1 MVLGLRRRGCLQGQ
15 RCGGH
20 FRGVHSARGLRAIAA
35 LPRACILIAACRGA
49 VSAREGKEPR
59 TTPGGAGDGAGDGG
73 QARISRALPVE
84 AIGDDGDGVA
94 LALIIANEH
103 RAGLEA
109 APWRATVPRQPV
121 QEPQAFPIE
130 PAKGPLLQ
138 AISDHSPQEVLA
150 QICWRGSSEDHAPV
164 APKRV
169 KRKRAQMSNL
179 GLDRGRV
186 CRVPPQGY
194 ALGTLVASPEALP
207 ATIRYRRSPSV
218 FSDSSLSPSL
228 LRTTAARKARTV
240 CGCQPVERVTVA
252 MVAPLGPHSSAST
265 RACFE
270 FARRG
275 LTANGRLRT
284 DLGGR
289 PRLDGARRFA
299 LGHAKTPLNSVG
311 ATARRRIGATAR
323 RHHPNPA
330 EAHRR
335 WRGERSKPVRLGV
348 RDHHTRSLCA
358 ESPAQTA
365 QWCCWLCRRR
375 IIF

>member
-1 MVLGLRRRGCLQGQ
+1 MVFGLRMRGCLQRQ
-15 RCGGH
+15 RCGVH
-20 FRGVHSARGLRAIAA
+20 FRGVHCARGLRAIAA
-35 LPRACILIAACRGA
+35 LPRTCILIAACRGA
-49 VSAREGKEPR
+49 VSSREGKEPR

-73 QARISRALPVE
+73 QAGISRALPVE
-84 AIGDDGDGVA
+84 AIGDD
-94 LALIIANEH
+94 

-109 APWRATVPRQPV
+109 APWRAAVPRQPV
-121 QEPQAFPIE
+121 QEPQAFPIK

-164 APKRV
+164 SPKRV

-186 CRVPPQGY
+186 CRVPPHGY

-207 ATIRYRRSPSV
+207 ATIRYTRSPSV
-218 FSDSSLSPSL
+218 VSDSSLSPSF

-270 FARRG
+270 FARP
-275 LTANGRLRT
+275 
-284 DLGGR
+284 LG
-289 PRLDGARRFA
+289 
-299 LGHAKTPLNSVG
+299 
-311 ATARRRIGATAR
+311 
-323 RHHPNPA
+323 
-330 EAHRR
+330 
-335 WRGERSKPVRLGV
+335 
-348 RDHHTRSLCA
+348 
-358 ESPAQTA
+358 
-365 QWCCWLCRRR
+365 
-375 IIF
+375 